1 MRTAVAAV
9 ALSAAVLGGVA
20 AGAVRGTPG
29 VSSAQTAPES
39 PATPES
45 PGGDQAPRGDA
56 PAHGRDCPQ
65 DQAAPSTA
73 S

>member
-1 MRTAVAAV
+1 MRTALAAV

-20 AGAVRGTPG
+20 AGAVLGTPG

-45 PGGDQAPRGDA
+45 PGGEEAPRGDA
-56 PAHGRDCPQ
+56 PAGGRDCPK
-65 DQAAPSTA
+65 DQAAPTTA
-73 S
+73 A